1 MILVHIQTN
10 NSNYNYLYCSLMF
23 ELKFTIK
30 KTGARKKPR
39 VLSPNNLGIKLLS
52 KQNCPV
58 MFRSH

>member
-1 MILVHIQTN
+1 
-10 NSNYNYLYCSLMF
+10 MF

>member
-1 MILVHIQTN
+1 
-10 NSNYNYLYCSLMF
+10 MF

-39 VLSPNNLGIKLLS
+39 VLSPNIGIKLLS

-58 MFRSH
+58 MLRSH

>member
-1 MILVHIQTN
+1 
-10 NSNYNYLYCSLMF
+10 MF

-30 KTGARKKPR
+30 KTGVRKKPR
-39 VLSPNNLGIKLLS
+39 FLSPNNLSIKLLS